1 MQVFVIIKNVGIM
14 INTDLNVNNLL
25 PKIYVIHDLFG
36 MLVNVNV
43 INHVMSQSISIMK
56 VVSVEEN

>member
-1 MQVFVIIKNVGIM
+1 M
-14 INTDLNVNNLL
+14 INADLNVNNLL
-25 PKIYVIHDLFG
+25 PKVYVIHDLFG

-43 INHVMSQSISIMK
+43 MNHVMSQSISIMK

>member
-1 MQVFVIIKNVGIM
+1 MQVFVIMKNVGIM
-14 INTDLNVNNLL
+14 INADLNVNNLL
-25 PKIYVIHDLFG
+25 PKVYVIQDLFG